1 MLNIGGHQSNK
12 NIGSETSYTTLDSG
26 PYVGIVKDNV
36 DTTRMGRLKVVIPAL
51 AGTSKVSEGEL
62 ISVEY
67 APPFYGAKSVQGV
80 NPTTPGSYQDAQH
93 SYGMWM
99 VPPDIDSRVLVIFA
113 EGKISLGYWIAC
125 VQEPFINNMT
135 PGIASSED
143 TFDEDTSDFGQKNE
157 ETYGT
162 GNVPAGEIN
171 RKFFSEV
178 SEAGFDKLKKPVHP
192 FTKKLRDQG
201 LVQDTVRGTTSS
213 SARRETPS
221 NVFGISTPGPID
233 KRVAKKDKVGPNDD
247 LKEVPLTRKAGH
259 TFVMDDGDADG
270 NNHLVRLRTSS
281 GHQLVM
287 HDTAGV
293 MYLANSEGTVWMEF
307 SNNGLVDVY
316 AQTGY
321 NLRSG
326 ADINFHAEG
335 NINMYANKNIKIK
348 ANESTGGV
356 SLDGSRINALASDDV
371 RIEGRNVYTKAST
384 QIIADAGL
392 RNIQQGMGRVD
403 LIGGQVH
410 FNSFGTISNL
420 VPKLSRTNFLDPVG
434 SGTGTALTN
443 YPDVTLKTLGN
454 VLKIDR
460 ALPGMSGMRVPTHEP
475 FWGHQDRNPAF
486 GSVGGTTTAP
496 GTVGF
501 VENENRNSDL
511 ASIKWA
517 QYKADVDANLQ
528 ANPTTKYET
537 ALSTFNLDYSNTY
550 SVGSDFL
557 TTGVAEY
564 NTLPN
569 AVSEMYQSLTSSVN
583 TGGETLQ
590 NVLINES
597 GVLYTENT
605 NKVVQVA
612 SNNKAV
618 GTLNKVSNTVN
629 TIGTLLSDGTGT
641 SVTGSIIGVNGPI
654 STLNNVS
661 KITNTYKNVVGGKV
675 TSVVQTAEAV
685 SSIGKAV
692 STVGRVARSIGRVF
706 GF

>member
-12 NIGSETSYTTLDSG
+12 NIGAETSYTTLDSG
-26 PYVGIVKDNV
+26 PYVAIVKDNV
-36 DTTRMGRLKVVIPAL
+36 DPTRMGRLKVVIPAL

-475 FWGHQDRNPAF
+475 FWGHQDSNPAF

-517 QYKADVDANLQ
+517 QYKADLDANLQ
-528 ANPTTKYET
+528 VNPTTKYDS

>member
-612 SNNKAV
+612 SNNKAI

>member
-528 ANPTTKYET
+528 AMTKFELAYG
-537 ALSTFNLDYSNTY
+537 LNL
-550 SVGSDFL
+550 
-557 TTGVAEY
+557 
-564 NTLPN
+564 
-569 AVSEMYQSLTSSVN
+569 
-583 TGGETLQ
+583 
-590 NVLINES
+590 
-597 GVLYTENT
+597 
-605 NKVVQVA
+605 
-612 SNNKAV
+612 
-618 GTLNKVSNTVN
+618 
-629 TIGTLLSDGTGT
+629 
-641 SVTGSIIGVNGPI
+641 
-654 STLNNVS
+654 
-661 KITNTYKNVVGGKV
+661 
-675 TSVVQTAEAV
+675 
-685 SSIGKAV
+685 
-692 STVGRVARSIGRVF
+692 
-706 GF
+706 

>member
-135 PGIASSED
+135 PGIASSEE
-143 TFDEDTSDFGQKNE
+143 TFDEDTSDFGQANE

>member
-12 NIGSETSYTTLDSG
+12 NIGAETSYTTLDSG
-26 PYVGIVKDNV
+26 PYVAIVKDNV
-36 DTTRMGRLKVVIPAL
+36 DPTRMGRLKVVIPAL

-113 EGKISLGYWIAC
+113 EGKTSLGFWIAC

-135 PGIASSED
+135 PGIASSEE
-143 TFDEDTSDFGQKNE
+143 TYDENLLDNEPTNE
-157 ETYGT
+157 ENYGT

>member
-1 MLNIGGHQSNK
+1 MLNISGHQSNK
-12 NIGSETSYTTLDSG
+12 NIGSDTSYTTLDPG
-26 PYVGIVKDNV
+26 PYVAIVKQNV
-36 DTTRMGRLKVVIPAL
+36 DPTRMGRLKVVIPAL

-80 NPTTPGSYQDAQH
+80 NATTPGSFQDSQH

-135 PGIASSED
+135 PGIAASED
-143 TFDEDTSDFGQKNE
+143 TYDEELADFGQANE
-157 ETYGT
+157 QNYGT
-162 GNVPAGEIN
+162 GNLPAGEIN

-178 SEAGFDKLKKPVHP
+178 TESGFDRTKKPVHP
-192 FTKKLRDQG
+192 FSRKLRDQG
-201 LVQDTVRGTTSS
+201 LVQDNVRGTTTS

-233 KRVAKKDKVGPNDD
+233 KRVAKKDKVGPNNQ
-247 LKEVPLTRKAGH
+247 KEDVQLTRKAGH
-259 TFVMDDGDADG
+259 TFVMDDGDANG

-281 GHQLVM
+281 GHQLLM

-392 RNIQQGMGRVD
+392 RNIQQGMSRVD

-420 VPKLSRTNFLDPVG
+420 IPKLSRTNFLDPVG
-434 SGTGTALTN
+434 SGTGTASTN

-454 VLKIDR
+454 VLKVDR

-475 FWGHQDRNPAF
+475 FWGHQDKNPAF
-486 GSVGGTTTAP
+486 GSVGGTQTTA
-496 GTVGF
+496 GSVGF

-517 QYKADVDANLQ
+517 QYRADLEANLEKNQ
-528 ANPTTKYET
+528 TTRYDN
-537 ALSTFNLDYSNTY
+537 ALSTFNLGYSNTY
-550 SVGSDFL
+550 SVDSDYL
-557 TTGVAEY
+557 TSGVSGY
-564 NTLPN
+564 STLPN
-569 AVSEMYQSLTSSVN
+569 AVSEMYQSLTGSVN

-597 GVLYTENT
+597 GGLYTENT
-605 NKVVQVA
+605 NKIVQVA
-612 SNNKAV
+612 SSKKPV
-618 GTLNKVSNTVN
+618 GTLNKVTNTVN
-629 TIGTLLSDGTGT
+629 TIGTLLSDGSGT
-641 SVTGSIIGVNGPI
+641 NVGGSIIGVNGPVN
-654 STLNNVS
+654 TLNNVS
-661 KITNTYKNVVGGKV
+661 KVTNTYKNVVGGKV

-685 SSIGKAV
+685 STIGKAV
-692 STVGRVARSIGRVF
+692 NTVGRVAKSIGKVF

>member
-12 NIGSETSYTTLDSG
+12 NIGAETSYTTLDSG
-26 PYVGIVKDNV
+26 PYVAIVKDNV
-36 DTTRMGRLKVVIPAL
+36 DSTRMGRLKVVIPAL

-80 NPTTPGSYQDAQH
+80 NPTTPGSFQDSQH

-143 TFDEDTSDFGQKNE
+143 NFDEEVLDMAPTNE
-157 ETYGT
+157 DNYGT
-162 GNVPAGEIN
+162 KNVPTGEIN

-192 FTKKLRDQG
+192 FTRKLRDQG

-247 LKEVPLTRKAGH
+247 LKEVQLTRKAGH

-454 VLKIDR
+454 ILKVDR

-517 QYKADVDANLQ
+517 QYKADLDANLQ
-528 ANPTTKYET
+528 VNPTTKYDS
-537 ALSTFNLDYSNTY
+537 ALSTFNLGYSNTY
-550 SVGSDFL
+550 SVDSDFL
-557 TTGVAEY
+557 TSGVTEY

-569 AVSEMYQSLTSSVN
+569 AVSEMYQSLTSQVN
-583 TGGETLQ
+583 TGGETIQ

-605 NKVVQVA
+605 NKVVQVV

-618 GTLNKVSNTVN
+618 GTLNKVTNTVN

-641 SVTGSIIGVNGPI
+641 SVTGSIVGVNGPI
-654 STLNNVS
+654 TTLNNVS
-661 KITNTYKNVVGGKV
+661 KVTNTYKNIVGGKV

-685 SSIGKAV
+685 STIGKAV

>member
-1 MLNIGGHQSNK
+1 MLNVSGHQSTK
-12 NIGSETSYTTLDSG
+12 KLTGESSYTTLDSG
-26 PYVGIVKDNV
+26 PYVAVVKDNV
-36 DTTRMGRLKVVIPAL
+36 DPTRMGRLKVVIPAL
-51 AGTSKVSEGEL
+51 AGTSSISESEL

-67 APPFYGAKSVQGV
+67 APPFYGAKSPEAT
-80 NPTTPGSYQDAQH
+80 NSSSTASYKDSQH

-125 VQEPFINNMT
+125 VQQPFINNMT
-135 PGIASSED
+135 PGIASADTSAED
-143 TFDEDTSDFGQKNE
+143 TNDFGQTNQE
-157 ETYGT
+157 LYGADKL
-162 GNVPAGEIN
+162 PAGEVN
-171 RKFFSEV
+171 RQFYANASLK
-178 SEAGFDKLKKPVHP
+178 GFDKLKKPIHP
-192 FTKKLRDQG
+192 FAKTLRDQG
-201 LVQDTVRGTTSS
+201 LVQDNVRGTTTSS
-213 SARRETPS
+213 SRRETPS

-233 KRVAKKDKVGPNDD
+233 KRVAKKDKLGPNDR
-247 LKEVPLTRKAGH
+247 LQNKNTTRKTGH
-259 TFVMDDGDADG
+259 TFVMDDGDENGD
-270 NNHLVRLRTSS
+270 NHLVRLRTSS

-287 HDTAGV
+287 HDSAGV

-371 RIEGRNVYTKAST
+371 RIEGRNVYTKASS

-410 FNSFGTISNL
+410 FNSFGTIGNL
-420 VPKLSRTNFLDPVG
+420 VPTLTRTSFLDPDG
-434 SGTGTALTN
+434 SGTGTALTS
-443 YPDVTLKTLGN
+443 YPDVSLRSVGSIYE
-454 VLKIDR
+454 VDR
-460 ALPGMSGMRVPTHEP
+460 GLPGMSGMRVPTHEP

-486 GSVGGTTTAP
+486 GSVGGTTNSP

-501 VENENRNSDL
+501 VESANRNSDL

-517 QYKADVDANLQ
+517 QYRSDLLTDFAK
-528 ANPTTKYET
+528 NPTKTFENALSNFNNSYSANYSVDVNYLTSGVLGYT
-537 ALSTFNLDYSNTY
+537 ALP
-550 SVGSDFL
+550 
-557 TTGVAEY
+557 E
-564 NTLPN
+564 
-569 AVSEMYQSLTSSVN
+569 AVSETYQQLTSAVN
-583 TGGETLQ
+583 TGGANLK

-597 GVLYTENT
+597 GVLYTEGTNKIVNIPNT
-605 NKVVQVA
+605 NKVT
-612 SNNKAV
+612 
-618 GTLNKVSNTVN
+618 GTLNKVSSTVN

-641 SVTGSIIGVNGPI
+641 NIGGTIQGITGPAN
-654 STLNNVS
+654 TLNNLTKVTS
-661 KITNTYKNVVGGKV
+661 TYKNVVGGKV

-685 SSIGKAV
+685 STVARAV
-692 STVGRVARSIGRVF
+692 STVGKVARSIGKVF